1 MNISADVPVLLH
13 QAFESDRSIAWT
25 IVKTVKR
32 AIAGNTQGVGLRA
45 HAILTPN
52 LSHSV
57 KTATVIVGRQRL
69 VGFNGHGGMLRLNA
83 PG

>member
-45 HAILTPN
+45 HAIHTPKGPSRN
-52 LSHSV
+52 KRAV
-57 KTATVIVGRQRL
+57 WAMRTW
-69 VGFNGHGGMLRLNA
+69 
-83 PG
+83 

>member
-1 MNISADVPVLLH
+1 MSPYWDAT
-13 QAFESDRSIAWT
+13 F
-25 IVKTVKR
+25 
-32 AIAGNTQGVGLRA
+32 
-45 HAILTPN
+45 TPN

-69 VGFNGHGGMLRLNA
+69 VGFHGQGGMLRSNA